1 MCRAPLTW
9 RLAGVRIEISVERG
23 PPPSGV
29 VVVDDGP
36 ARHFDGWL
44 GLLRLLADA
53 LNPQPSAPYD
63 VRAGVGP
70 RAPCDLP

>member
-1 MCRAPLTW
+1 M
-9 RLAGVRIEISVERG
+9 RIEISVERG

-36 ARHFDGWL
+36 ARRFDGWL

-53 LNPQPSAPYD
+53 LNPQPSAG
-63 VRAGVGP
+63 VSGRAGGE
-70 RAPCDLP
+70 R

>member
-1 MCRAPLTW
+1 M
-9 RLAGVRIEISVERG
+9 RIEISVERG

-36 ARHFDGWL
+36 ARRFDGWL

-53 LNPQPSAPYD
+53 LNPQPSA
-63 VRAGVGP
+63 GVSGGLSGE
-70 RAPCDLP
+70 R

>member
-1 MCRAPLTW
+1 MYRARWTW
-9 RLAGVRIEISVERG
+9 RLRGVRIEISVERG

-36 ARHFDGWL
+36 ARCFDGWL

-53 LNPQPSAPYD
+53 LDPQP
-63 VRAGVGP
+63 AGVSGGLSGE
-70 RAPCDLP
+70 R